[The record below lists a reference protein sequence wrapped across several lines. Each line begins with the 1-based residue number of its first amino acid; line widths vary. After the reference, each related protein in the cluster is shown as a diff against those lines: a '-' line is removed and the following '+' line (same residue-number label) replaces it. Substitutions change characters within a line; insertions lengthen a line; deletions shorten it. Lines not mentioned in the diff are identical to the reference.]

1 MHAFTCL
8 ECDLNLHLLCR
19 PMLYTIKHKDHIINP
34 LFVTNLPV
42 EEEVEDETDE
52 FYCHACEEERDP
64 LLPVYYCAERHF
76 VAKSNAFSLK

>member
-8 ECDLNLHLLCR
+8 ECDLNLHLLCG

-52 FYCHACEEERDP
+52 FYCP

-76 VAKSNAFSLK
+76 VAESNAFSLR